1 MLLSDRVP
9 SYGKPPVPR
18 ESYGE
23 MAEDYYRVLG
33 VRRDASQAE
42 IQKAYREL
50 ARKYHPDMNPND
62 KTAKR
67 KFQQVQRAFD
77 VLNDAEKREMYDRY
91 GSSFETMG
99 AGGPR
104 AGPSWGGGPGA
115 GPGGFGAE
123 GFDFS
128 QFFGERFG
136 QEPAG
141 GFGDIFT
148 QFRGAAGS
156 KPRGPTSAA
165 PRRGADI
172 HHELQIP
179 FQTSITGGEVQLTLR
194 RNSGKAETIAV
205 KIPAGIEDGKK
216 IRVRGQGEPGPR
228 GGTAGDILITIRVAA
243 HPCFQR
249 RGNNLH
255 VQVPVTLA
263 EAALGAKVD
272 VPTPRGTVTLGVPA
286 GSSSGT
292 KLRLKGHGVAPRSG
306 PPGDLLAEVQIVLPK
321 DLSDADRQMI
331 EEFSRRHAQDPRAKL
346 CW

>member
-1 MLLSDRVP
+1 LRLICD
-9 SYGKPPVPR
+9 
-18 ESYGE
+18 GE
-23 MAEDYYRVLG
+23 MAEDYYKVLG

-50 ARKYHPDMNPND
+50 ARKYHPDMNPDD
-62 KTAKR
+62 KTAKK

-77 VLNDAEKREMYDRY
+77 VLNDGEKREMYDRY

-99 AGGPR
+99 GRGPR
-104 AGPSWGGGPGA
+104 PGPSWGGGPGA
-115 GPGGFGAE
+115 GPGGFGPE

-136 QEPAG
+136 EEPAG

-148 QFRGAAGS
+148 QFRRAAAGR
-156 KPRGPTSAA
+156 PGGTASAA
-165 PRRGADI
+165 SRRGADI

-179 FQTSITGGEVQLTLR
+179 FQTSITGGEVQLALQ
-194 RNSGKAETIAV
+194 RNSGKTETIAV

-216 IRVRGQGEPGPR
+216 IRLRGQGEPGPR
-228 GGTAGDILITIRVAA
+228 GGTAGDLLITIRVTA

-249 RGNNLH
+249 HGNHLQ

-272 VPTPRGTVTLGVPA
+272 IPTPRGTVTLSIPA

-292 KLRLKGHGVAPRSG
+292 KLRLKGHGAAPKNG

-321 DLSDADRQMI
+321 DLTDADRQMI
-331 EEFSRRHAQDPRAKL
+331 EEFGRRHAQDPRAKL
-346 CW
+346 RW